1 MSKDKMKETVK
12 SAMESAAFEFLIQE
26 KNKKSKMANLN
37 YTSLNCQSYL
47 LSDKISTSRKRLLFR
62 ARSRMIKVGDNMG
75 NKEELCPACN
85 LELNTQKHITEC
97 IVIKM
102 QCHKILANNN
112 DAKYEDIFGDN
123 PEKMNNMAELLEIAL
138 RKREQ
143 LIYNK

>member
-1 MSKDKMKETVK
+1 
-12 SAMESAAFEFLIQE
+12 
-26 KNKKSKMANLN
+26 
-37 YTSLNCQSYL
+37 
-47 LSDKISTSRKRLLFR
+47 
-62 ARSRMIKVGDNMG
+62 MG

-97 IVIKM
+97 IIIKI

-112 DAKYEDIFGDN
+112 DAKYEDIFGEN

-143 LIYNK
+143 LIHNK